1 MSQFEISTTGCKQ
14 VVNELASVRDRL
26 GNAESRAQS
35 ILNKLNSRGFHYTD
49 TQLKNVRQSIVNN
62 KTHVESL
69 RNALESS
76 ATLYER
82 AETSIIGYDISE
94 QQVEKAKNFG
104 NYDLGDYA
112 QLLALLSLLG
122 ANPGSALFWWLISK
136 YLGNKGTKQVDYIVF
151 DDEGSYGGDQGHM
164 INDYRTNAQRR
175 RELTEL
181 MREYYPNM
189 SDREIAEYLSN
200 INHVGCGYVALVNT
214 IFMQFEGDPEGFER
228 TFGFPMY
235 QDGDFN
241 YDRLLLDLYV
251 TTDKA
256 GINLGYNGLPEGTLA
271 ESRNEII
278 NNYLSDKGMTATTD
292 YRVDV
297 NAGNYS
303 DITSDGGKVVISFR
317 YGNMYDANGVPHYID
332 GGHAMVV
339 TGMTDDGRYIVSSW
353 GEEYFINPSDWN
365 GDDSFSVIHYN

>member
-122 ANPGSALFWWLISK
+122 ANPGSALFWWLIS
-136 YLGNKGTKQVDYIVF
+136 
-151 DDEGSYGGDQGHM
+151 
-164 INDYRTNAQRR
+164 
-175 RELTEL
+175 
-181 MREYYPNM
+181 
-189 SDREIAEYLSN
+189 
-200 INHVGCGYVALVNT
+200 
-214 IFMQFEGDPEGFER
+214 
-228 TFGFPMY
+228 
-235 QDGDFN
+235 
-241 YDRLLLDLYV
+241 
-251 TTDKA
+251 
-256 GINLGYNGLPEGTLA
+256 
-271 ESRNEII
+271 
-278 NNYLSDKGMTATTD
+278 
-292 YRVDV
+292 
-297 NAGNYS
+297 
-303 DITSDGGKVVISFR
+303 
-317 YGNMYDANGVPHYID
+317 
-332 GGHAMVV
+332 
-339 TGMTDDGRYIVSSW
+339 
-353 GEEYFINPSDWN
+353 
-365 GDDSFSVIHYN
+365 